1 MNLKSYT
8 IVGDESVDFPVLKA
22 LQDLGYSVFAIA
34 VESSGVS
41 DLVVMKI
48 AEEREAVI
56 ITCDKDFGTLV
67 VGNRLHCAGLILL
80 RLHPMSA
87 AEMADRVRQ
96 AFSEYGDKFLGSLTV
111 IQDGQVRV
119 RPLPPRAV

>member
-1 MNLKSYT
+1 MKNYT

-22 LQDLGYSVFAIA
+22 LETLGYSVFAIA

-48 AEEREAVI
+48 AEEKEAVI

-67 VGNRLHCAGLILL
+67 VGNRLKCEGLILL
-80 RLHPMSA
+80 RLHPMTA
-87 AEMADRVRQ
+87 PEMAARVRE
-96 AFSEYGDKFLGSLTV
+96 AFLEYGDKFLGSLTV
-111 IQDGQVRV
+111 IQDGQVRI